1 MGALGTTFIQRI
13 VFQNTKQPFYSCS
26 CSITALILLSA
37 LKGICNN
44 ILGNLWIFHNPQ
56 SHIIHHFIVF
66 PIYII
71 EKFNLIPGQPQ
82 SPLGYVFWLL
92 RLSLCK
98 VNNTPIIYNTGTSYF
113 VTGIFRKRKIIFCR
127 FLVTKRV
134 SHVLYIVKGFKQSD
148 RNRR

>member
-13 VFQNTKQPFYSCS
+13 VFQNTKQPFYR
-26 CSITALILLSA
+26 LLV
-37 LKGICNN
+37 LYYGIDFCYQHCNN

-71 EKFNLIPGQPQ
+71 EKFNLISGQPQ

-92 RLSLCK
+92 RLSLYK
-98 VNNTPIIYNTGTSYF
+98 VNNTPIIYTTHEQA
-113 VTGIFRKRKIIFCR
+113 I
-127 FLVTKRV
+127 L
-134 SHVLYIVKGFKQSD
+134 
-148 RNRR
+148 